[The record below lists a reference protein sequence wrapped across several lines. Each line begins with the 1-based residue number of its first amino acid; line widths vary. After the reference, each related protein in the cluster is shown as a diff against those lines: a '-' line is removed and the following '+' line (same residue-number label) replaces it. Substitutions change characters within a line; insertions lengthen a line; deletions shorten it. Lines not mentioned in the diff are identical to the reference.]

1 MNTNLRHVVSEKLLD
16 DITSLCEWPMVYIA
30 EFNNKF
36 LNLPEECLRLTMEIH
51 QKYIS
56 TFDEEKKI
64 SNKFLIVSDNT
75 NP

>member
-1 MNTNLRHVVSEKLLD
+1 MILPHY
-16 DITSLCEWPMVYIA
+16 EWPMVYMG

-56 TFDEEKKI
+56 TFDEREKI
-64 SNKFLIVSDNT
+64 SNKF
-75 NP
+75 